1 MNSVG
6 KDGLLVLISQKPKRE
21 PKREPKEPGEN
32 DKVKKTK
39 EEREAARALKLKL
52 KEEEEQQ
59 RWRWYK
65 ERVCVC
71 VCVFVCE
78 RVREM
83 LLISCVDILSGVL
96 LSHVARLLQKKQYC
110 PVCFLSATCV
120 PPVAS

>member
-65 ERVCVC
+65 ERVCVFVWVC
-71 VCVFVCE
+71 VCVLCE
-78 RVREM
+78 ASVFMCDSLREAACDG
-83 LLISCVDILSGVL
+83 SAAVL
-96 LSHVARLLQKKQYC
+96 LVQTGEVGEVRHGGGKARD
-110 PVCFLSATCV
+110 CV
-120 PPVAS
+120 L